1 MTPRLLPILAGVA
14 FLAIGVNL
22 ADLAVSVRDGPS
34 PIRLAPEARAQEE
47 EPASPPVEGEAAPEA
62 AADDAPPP
70 AEGEAEG
77 GAPGE
82 LEFSRPVETTDEGV
96 DLPADLT
103 GLTRAEVRL
112 LTDLAGRRD
121 ALVERERRM
130 DEREALIQA
139 AEEQILEQ
147 QRQLLA
153 IKTEIEALLA
163 RYEAGEQEDLNNLIQ
178 TYRQMKPRAAAV
190 IWNEMDLETLLPIA
204 RGIPPRQVAP
214 IIAAMNPEQARIL
227 TRELA
232 LREELP
238 QLPQ

>member
-1 MTPRLLPILAGVA
+1 MTPRLLPILAG
-14 FLAIGVNL
+14 LAIVTVAVKASDIAL
-22 ADLAVSVRDGPS
+22 ALRDGAS
-34 PIRLAPEARAQEE
+34 PIRLAPEALAQD
-47 EPASPPVEGEAAPEA
+47 EPASPPVEGEAAPP
-62 AADDAPPP
+62 DDAPPP
-70 AEGEAEG
+70 GDEAE
-77 GAPGE
+77 APGDAPGD
-82 LEFSRPVETTDEGV
+82 LEFSRPVQTTDEGV

-139 AEEQILEQ
+139 AEEQLQEQ
-147 QRQLLA
+147 QQQLLT
-153 IKTEIEALLA
+153 IKREIETLLA
-163 RYEAGEQEDLNNLIQ
+163 RYETAEQEDLNNLIQ